1 MTDATYSPAAVSRL
15 LTAVL
20 HPETVEGWQEPADDL
35 QCRRCRKLAMYRV
48 NGLCEECI
56 GKEDNPVNARLDAIA
71 AAFVWATAEERE
83 ALIEEAAELLTL
95 DPDNDDLPI
104 PF

>member
-1 MTDATYSPAAVSRL
+1 MTDTTYSPAAVSRL
-15 LTAVL
+15 LNAVL
-20 HPETVEGWQEPADDL
+20 HPETVEG
-35 QCRRCRKLAMYRV
+35 Y
-48 NGLCEECI
+48 EC
-56 GKEDNPVNARLDAIA
+56 ARLDAIA

>member
-1 MTDATYSPAAVSRL
+1 MTDTTYSPAAVSRL
-15 LTAVL
+15 LNAVL
-20 HPETVEGWQEPADDL
+20 HPETVEGYECPA
-35 QCRRCRKLAMYRV
+35 
-48 NGLCEECI
+48 
-56 GKEDNPVNARLDAIA
+56 ARLDAI

>member
-1 MTDATYSPAAVSRL
+1 MTDTTYSPAAVSRL
-15 LTAVL
+15 LSAVL
-20 HPETVEGWQEPADDL
+20 HPETVEGYECPA
-35 QCRRCRKLAMYRV
+35 
-48 NGLCEECI
+48 
-56 GKEDNPVNARLDAIA
+56 ARLDAIA

>member
-1 MTDATYSPAAVSRL
+1 MTDTTYSPAAVSRL
-15 LTAVL
+15 LNAVL
-20 HPETVEGWQEPADDL
+20 HPETVEGYECPA
-35 QCRRCRKLAMYRV
+35 
-48 NGLCEECI
+48 
-56 GKEDNPVNARLDAIA
+56 ARLDAIA